1 LGTDLSISTAMVGFK
16 FPFGIQTLGVS
27 ARFTLIGDCTD
38 ARGELVPY
46 EQVLETNAR
55 FYVESQGVT
64 ATSASAMARA
74 MLADMPAW
82 RGRH

>member
-1 LGTDLSISTAMVGFK
+1 MAEKCPACGSCGMPMEKPEDYALGDVTR
-16 FPFGIQTLGVS
+16 PYC
-27 ARFTLIGDCTD
+27 RYCTD
-38 ARGELVPY
+38 ARGELLPY
-46 EQVLETNAR
+46 EKVLETNVG

-64 ATSASAMARA
+64 RAAAITMARA

>member
-1 LGTDLSISTAMVGFK
+1 MPSLWLMRNADGETRRLR
-16 FPFGIQTLGVS
+16 
-27 ARFTLIGDCTD
+27 ARRRDCRYCTD
-38 ARGELVPY
+38 ARGEPLPY

-55 FYVESQGVT
+55 FYAESQGVT
-64 ATSASAMARA
+64 ATATAMAHA